1 MNKIYV
7 IEGQTGEYSDSQ
19 HWLVAAYTDR
29 SRAEAEVVRLT
40 MLAKVAER
48 FMGDSDSEE
57 WRVAKGAAKA
67 ADPQFQCDF
76 SGTIYSVLPL
86 NLVNEINNSSEGL

>member
-1 MNKIYV
+1 MSEIYV

-48 FMGDSDSEE
+48 FAGGRWLGSGE
-57 WRVAKGAAKA
+57 WHVAESAAKA
-67 ADPQFQCDF
+67 VDPQFKCDYT
-76 SGTIYSVLPL
+76 GTTYSVMALDLRHEP
-86 NLVNEINNSSEGL
+86 